1 MERSTIEKLS
11 PLLENILRLFLKHV
25 RDQFLKHNLT
35 WGETRLLVLI
45 DQIEGISQVELAR
58 ELGIKPIS
66 ILRRVDKLE
75 KLGLV
80 ERVKYKADR
89 RVNQLYLTDKGREAH
104 EFILELGVKLI
115 SSALPKIEQQE
126 LKQIFHSLQKLE
138 KGLSNL

>member
-1 MERSTIEKLS
+1 M
-11 PLLENILRLFLKHV
+11 
-25 RDQFLKHNLT
+25 
-35 WGETRLLVLI
+35 
-45 DQIEGISQVELAR
+45 ELAR

-104 EFILELGVKLI
+104 GFILELGVKLI

-126 LKQIFHSLQKLE
+126 LKQIFDSLQKLE